1 MKEHCSAMEKEPGNV
16 DIITLAMNMFSQ
28 GVDPELDFSNM
39 SDICEVYERVTRM
52 HVSPR
57 QPYAGELVFTAFSGS
72 HQDAI
77 CKRYGMERRS
87 AV

>member
-1 MKEHCSAMEKEPGNV
+1 
-16 DIITLAMNMFSQ
+16 
-28 GVDPELDFSNM
+28 M

-77 CKRYGMERRS
+77 AKVWHGEKIGSVISGTCRIYRSIRRMSEDGMILTL
-87 AV
+87 